1 MSFRCNE
8 HAPGTVCLVK
18 DCVVAEPYARLGRQ
32 MALPQTACLALPGP
46 LGPVAGTPNGRAWFD
61 EEDEAEAAEV

>member
-1 MSFRCNE
+1 MQ
-8 HAPGTVCLVK
+8 HATSTVCPVK
-18 DCVVAEPYARLGRQ
+18 PCAAAEPYAKLGRQ

-61 EEDEAEAAEV
+61 EEDEVEATEVQAL